1 MLNLPHGT
9 PAVGTVVVAD
19 DDAGFR
25 QLLKGMLTI

>member
-1 MLNLPHGT
+1 VLNLPHGT
-9 PAVGTVVVAD
+9 PAVGTVVAD